1 MNTLRVRLV
10 LAMLATSLIA
20 AGVILASVRWFSTE
34 QIMHLL
40 MEGATS
46 EAEARAMVD
55 DNIARVVAIGA
66 LAGVVLGGV
75 SAWWLARRV
84 LRPVARL
91 TEATHQLTAGDL
103 AARVPEPSDRELR
116 DLAHAFNQMAATL
129 ERVEELRTTLVA
141 DVAHELRTPLTVLRG
156 YTEALADGVVEPS
169 EEMLRTVHAEIERLT
184 RLVEALDQLARNDE
198 RTRER
203 ARIEVDLG
211 DVVRRALSLAAPDLA
226 NRSIS
231 VRIDESPNLPR
242 LMADPDGI
250 GQVVSNLVQNAARY
264 TADGGDISVHLRA
277 EANGVACAIANSGAE
292 IPPDEIPLIWERFH
306 RVDPSR
312 TRATGGAGIGLAIVR
327 QIVES
332 HGGEVGA
339 RSGDGRT
346 EIWFRLPA
354 AG

>member
-1 MNTLRVRLV
+1 MSTLRFRLV

-20 AGVILASVRWFSTE
+20 AAVILASVRWFSTE

-55 DNIARVVAIGA
+55 ENIARVVAIGA
-66 LAGVVLGGV
+66 VAGVVLGGA

-84 LRPVARL
+84 LQPVARL

-116 DLAHAFNQMAATL
+116 ELAHAFNQMAATL

-169 EEMLRTVHAEIERLT
+169 GEMLRTVHAEIERLT
-184 RLVEALDQLARNDE
+184 RLVEALDQLARNDQE
-198 RTRER
+198 TRER
-203 ARIEVDLG
+203 ARVEVDLG

-226 NRSIS
+226 NRSIT
-231 VRIDESPNLPR
+231 VRIDESPDLPR

-264 TADGGDISVHLRA
+264 TADGGDIGVHLRA
-277 EANGVACAIANSGAE
+277 DGNGVACAIANSGDE

-354 AG
+354 AS